1 MGFRDES
8 EALRARVDVLERELG
23 HAQREA
29 ERARALE
36 RELAEAKERL
46 ERLEDDRPE
55 GDEELRAEL
64 ARLRERLM
72 EAEAKARHA
81 PAARAEASKSRNP
94 RALLVYVAVLML
106 SGGLCLVI
114 QRRWVREPS
123 ADPEWEAPTSADWV
137 PPIPEELPAVDPP
150 RPPAPAPRVAPAV
163 APPEED
169 GLLRRWGTS
178 TTPGWRH
185 EGGRCEILVDLGE
198 TVVVTCRGEELHRG
212 FVPCAPDYTSCATP
226 DDDALRVDFA
236 AGRAVIR
243 TDEGLVAIE
252 LDPPGPE

>member
-36 RELAEAKERL
+36 RELADAKQRL
-46 ERLEDDRPE
+46 ERLEEDRPE

-81 PAARAEASKSRNP
+81 PRPRAEAKSPRNP
-94 RALLVYVAVLML
+94 RAMLAYVIVLAL
-106 SGGLCLVI
+106 CGGFWLAI
-114 QRRWVREPS
+114 RHRFAPEPS
-123 ADPEWEAPTSADWV
+123 VDPGWETPTPADWV
-137 PPIPEELPAVDPP
+137 PPLPEGFPTVDPP
-150 RPPAPAPRVAPAV
+150 PPPAPAPPVAPVV

-169 GLLRRWGTS
+169 ALLRRWGTS
-178 TTPGWRH
+178 ATPGWRH
-185 EGGRCEILVDLGE
+185 EGGRCEILVEQGE
-198 TVVVTCRGEELHRG
+198 TLVVTCRGEELHRG

-236 AGRAVIR
+236 AGQAVIR
-243 TDEGLVAIE
+243 TDDGLVAIE